1 MTRVVTRVVTRT
13 VASAHAGSAAARVIR
28 LRLRLARSYR
38 SLMARTH
45 GLYSSVRITFVAA
58 GHPHL
63 TDTLPTSFIR
73 TAKRTKPK
81 TSQKTK
87 QGRKR

>member
-1 MTRVVTRVVTRT
+1 
-13 VASAHAGSAAARVIR
+13 
-28 LRLRLARSYR
+28 
-38 SLMARTH
+38 MARTH